1 MVRLVTSEPTDP
13 GRPEPAKTGSGT
25 RSARTGGSPSR
36 WRWWKLPLLLIFAV
50 AFLTSGWFTYKIA
63 SASDKIFTA
72 NVTGGSPILRNKQL
86 KDQNGRVNILLIGE
100 GGAGHDGPTLADTIQ
115 LVSIAPKDKNVAMV
129 SIPRDLYVQVP
140 DSYQKVKINEVHAI
154 GENNGTEGGGPAL
167 LEKAVSEVT
176 GQPVHYFIRADFDG
190 FRKVVDSVG
199 GVDID
204 VPAPGLYDPY
214 YPRGE
219 SSGYQILNFRPG
231 EQHLDGEHALEYARS
246 RETSSDFDRS
256 KRQQQI
262 MVAARD
268 KALSAQYLTNPAKI
282 SQLID
287 ILGDHIKTDLSLSE
301 AERLAEIVR
310 GIPSSQVT
318 SKVID
323 GADSGL
329 LYDSIGPG
337 GAYILLPRSG
347 DYSDIHQFV
356 AQLFSSS
363 KIREEQPRLEVQN
376 ASGQTGVA
384 ASEADL
390 LTGYGYVVSGSGNAP
405 AIAQR
410 TVIYD
415 YTNGQKGDA
424 VSFLADRY
432 HAQVIKQPG
441 TRSDVDM
448 QLVIGTDYGSRSSV
462 RTAR

>member
-1 MVRLVTSEPTDP
+1 MVRLVTSEPEHPDQP
-13 GRPEPAKTGSGT
+13 KPAKTGRGT
-25 RSARTGGSPSR
+25 RSPRQAAPAPR
-36 WRWWKLPLLLIFAV
+36 WHWWKLPLLLIFAV
-50 AFLTSGWFTYKIA
+50 AFLSSGWFTYKIA

-72 NVTGGSPILRNKQL
+72 NVTGGSPILRKKNL

-100 GGAGHDGPTLADTIQ
+100 GGPGHDGPTLADTIQ
-115 LVSIAPKDKNVAMV
+115 LVSIAPKDRSVAMV

-140 DSYQKVKINEVHAI
+140 NSYQKVKINEVHAI
-154 GENNGTEGGGPAL
+154 GEDNGTEGGGPAL

-190 FRKVVDSVG
+190 FKKVVDSVG
-199 GVDID
+199 GVDIT

-219 SSGYQILNFRPG
+219 SGGYRILNVRPG
-231 EQHLDGEHALEYARS
+231 EQHMDGELALEYARS
-246 RETSSDFDRS
+246 RETTSDFDRS

-262 MVAARD
+262 MVATRD
-268 KALSAQYLTNPAKI
+268 KALTIQYLTNPAKI
-282 SQLID
+282 SGLID
-287 ILGDHIKTDLSLSE
+287 ILGDHVKTDLSLSE

-310 GIPSSQVT
+310 DIPSSQVT
-318 SKVID
+318 AKVID

-347 DYSDIHQFV
+347 DYSDIRQFV

-363 KIREEQPRLEVQN
+363 QIRQEQPRLEVEN

-384 ASEADL
+384 AAEATL
-390 LTGYGYVVSGSGNAP
+390 LAGYGYVVSGSGNAP
-405 AIAQR
+405 AVAQR
-410 TVIYD
+410 TVVYD
-415 YTNGQKGDA
+415 YTNGQKSDA
-424 VSFLADRY
+424 VAFLADRY
-432 HAQVIKQPG
+432 HAQVVKQPG
-441 TRSDVDM
+441 ARSDVDL
-448 QLVIGTDYGSRSSV
+448 QLVIGTDYGSQSSV